1 MEPQVRFCTSADS
14 TRIGYAA
21 LGEGPPL
28 VMVYSFGANVEA
40 EWQNPAC
47 RAAVGRLA
55 RNHRVVVVS
64 RRGFGASQRHIETL
78 SLDDQVSDIAAV
90 VDALPLDQFF
100 LWGFLDAVG
109 PCVKYA
115 AENPER
121 TKGLLLWDAYTH
133 GPAMVSE
140 SQNRGML
147 ELIHGNWSLATRA
160 MADIGLPG
168 GPVEDQRWMARM
180 FREAF
185 TPEVAALYWQF
196 MASVDLRP
204 YLPRIKAPT
213 LVLQRRGDRTV
224 PHENVKAVAAM
235 IPEARFLSLDGDIAY
250 SWLGDTSYLSDVE
263 AFLDAGTQAADQKP
277 LEQTANLSPREIEV
291 LRLLSQGK
299 TNQEIADLLVISLN
313 TVSHHVTNI
322 LNKTGLTN
330 RTEAAAYAHRYG
342 FTDAKTI
349 VP

>member
-1 MEPQVRFCTSADS
+1 
-14 TRIGYAA
+14 
-21 LGEGPPL
+21 
-28 VMVYSFGANVEA
+28 MVYSFGANVEA

-55 RNHRVVVVS
+55 RNRRVVVVS
-64 RRGFGASQRHIETL
+64 RRGFGPSQRHIETL
-78 SLDDQVSDIAAV
+78 SLQDQVSDVTAV
-90 VDALPLDQFF
+90 VDALRLDEFF

-109 PCVKYA
+109 PCVKFA

-147 ELIHGNWSLATRA
+147 ELIHTNWNLATRA
-160 MADIGLPG
+160 IADIALPG
-168 GPVEDQRWMARM
+168 GPIVDQRWLARM

-185 TPEVAALYWQF
+185 SPEVAALYWQF
-196 MASVDLRP
+196 MATVDLRP

-224 PHENVKAVAAM
+224 PTENVKAVAAM

-250 SWLGDTSYLSDVE
+250 SWLGDTSYLSEVE
-263 AFLDAGTQAADQKP
+263 AFLDAGAQAAQP
-277 LEQTANLSPREIEV
+277 EHQQEAHLSAREVEV
-291 LRLLSQGK
+291 LRLLATGR
-299 TNQEIADLLVISLN
+299 TNQEIADALVISLN
-313 TVSHHVTNI
+313 TVSHHVTSI

-342 FTDAKTI
+342 LTDAKSLNR
-349 VP
+349 